1 MTDPIGLIG
10 AGSGAGGVPPV
21 SAQKASQD
29 VGANFRDLLIKNI
42 DEVNKL
48 QQDAA
53 QAAEDLATGK
63 RADIEGVLL
72 ATAKADT
79 ALKAVQAVR
88 NKMVEAYQEVSRM
101 PI

>member
-10 AGSGAGGVPPV
+10 AGGAGQIPP
-21 SAQKASQD
+21 AQQAQQARQDAGAS
-29 VGANFRDLLIKNI
+29 FHDLLAKNI
-42 DEVNKL
+42 EEVNKL
-48 QQDAA
+48 QQDAVKA
-53 QAAEDLATGK
+53 VDDLATGK
-63 RADIEGVLL
+63 RSDIEGVLL